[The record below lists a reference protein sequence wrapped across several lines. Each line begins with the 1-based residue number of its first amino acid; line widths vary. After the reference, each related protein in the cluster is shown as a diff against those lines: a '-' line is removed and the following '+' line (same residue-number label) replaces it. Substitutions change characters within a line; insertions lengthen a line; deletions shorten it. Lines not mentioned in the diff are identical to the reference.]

1 MMNEMKEEEI
11 VKIVSDILKLR
22 RTILAAL
29 SPEEVRQHF
38 ISSRRVA
45 LLGVK
50 AILQHAIDWLDEHA
64 DGKAHQEKSSRPIE
78 ITP

>member
-1 MMNEMKEEEI
+1 MKEEEI

-29 SPEEVRQHF
+29 SPEEARQHF
-38 ISSRRVA
+38 NSSRREA

-50 AILQHAIDWLDEHA
+50 AILQHAIDWHDEQA
-64 DGKAHQEKSSRPIE
+64 EGKAHQEKSSRSIE